1 MPPAAAR
8 AVTRGRFRVT
18 QEDAAASP
26 APRDGADDQR
36 VLRGLQ
42 HQSTMVLQRL
52 AELEKAVRSQH
63 RGGDEPPR
71 EAPKGAGANLED
83 LDASAATRPLRRAH
97 DLATE
102 LRDALAAART
112 RAGEHESMLKL
123 LKQKHASLA
132 AKLEA
137 GQADAARLRR
147 ENEALRRDRD
157 RFKRELDDERA
168 RHQARAAAAPPPP
181 AAPASRAP
189 VPAPAVVAR
198 RAAADREFAAIA
210 AQAAQPTAPPA
221 PVATPP
227 LAAPGAPGPPQ
238 PPPMGQAPP
247 SAPPPHFQPPPMGQ
261 APPSAPPPHFGAP
274 QPPPM
279 GRAQP
284 PAPQHLT

>member
-26 APRDGADDQR
+26 APRAGADDQR
-36 VLRGLQ
+36 VLRGLP

-137 GQADAARLRR
+137 GQADAARRR
-147 ENEALRRDRD
+147 RRGLSLIHIS
-157 RFKRELDDERA
+157 E
-168 RHQARAAAAPPPP
+168 
-181 AAPASRAP
+181 
-189 VPAPAVVAR
+189 
-198 RAAADREFAAIA
+198 
-210 AQAAQPTAPPA
+210 PTRPY
-221 PVATPP
+221 
-227 LAAPGAPGPPQ
+227 
-238 PPPMGQAPP
+238 
-247 SAPPPHFQPPPMGQ
+247 
-261 APPSAPPPHFGAP
+261 
-274 QPPPM
+274 
-279 GRAQP
+279 
-284 PAPQHLT
+284 